1 MKGFRVEVSYPTSK
15 SGFWWRIR
23 YALAKMLLYAL
34 AKMLLGKGYFHESTC
49 LTREDLE
56 ELRRQNLAYDFTKGY
71 EKKKLRRQN
80 EGDENG

>member
-23 YALAKMLLYAL
+23 YRL

-49 LTREDLE
+49 LTREDLDK
-56 ELRRQNLAYDFTKGY
+56 LRRQNLAHDFTKDN
-71 EKKKLRRQN
+71 KK
-80 EGDENG
+80 EVEE

>member
-1 MKGFRVEVSYPTSK
+1 MERFRVEVSYPTSK
-15 SGFWWRIR
+15 SGFWWGIR
-23 YALAKMLLYAL
+23 YGLAKL
-34 AKMLLGKGYFHESTC
+34 LLGKGYFHESTC

-56 ELRRQNLAYDFTKGY
+56 ELRRQNLAHDFTKGY

>member
-1 MKGFRVEVSYPTSK
+1 MERFRVEVSYPTSK

-23 YALAKMLLYAL
+23 YGL
-34 AKMLLGKGYFHESTC
+34 AKMLLGKGYFHDSTC

-56 ELRRQNLAYDFTKGY
+56 ELRRQNLAHDFTKGY